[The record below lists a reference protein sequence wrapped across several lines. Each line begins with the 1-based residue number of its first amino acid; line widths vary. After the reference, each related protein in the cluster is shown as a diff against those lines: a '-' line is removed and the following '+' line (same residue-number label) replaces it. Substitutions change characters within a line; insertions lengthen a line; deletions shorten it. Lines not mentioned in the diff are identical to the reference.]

1 MRRMKRASWSTASG
15 ASRSTPASEVR
26 SAPTLKYFSYS
37 EARMTTRTEGSSPT
51 SLNAAASSCIRSSAI
66 ALLPLRCMTT
76 RATAPSRLTSTSSP
90 IAGLGR
96 EQRDAARDLD
106 HGACDVAGL
115 LGAQERDRA
124 GDVLGLAEALENGPR
139 LEALVHRVVGG
150 GGLARLGLDDARRD

>member
-1 MRRMKRASWSTASG
+1 MRRMKRAIWSTASG

-37 EARMTTRTEGSSPT
+37 EARMTTRTEASSPT

-106 HGACDVAGL
+106 HRARDVAGL

-150 GGLARLGLDDARRD
+150 GSLAR